1 MLTVEAYGIAG
12 MAVVESVVEN
22 FQRWAGT
29 SGLIM
34 VLMSTTRMHTQLRS
48 STRRVLEYYGLS
60 GRNNLVFHHYLLPIC
75 KLNRVERKLSL
86 RYEAK

>member
-1 MLTVEAYGIAG
+1 

-48 STRRVLEYYGLS
+48 STRLRRVLEYYGLS
-60 GRNNLVFHHYLLPIC
+60 GRNNLVFRHYLLPIC

>member
-1 MLTVEAYGIAG
+1 
-12 MAVVESVVEN
+12 
-22 FQRWAGT
+22 
-29 SGLIM
+29 M

-48 STRRVLEYYGLS
+48 STRLRRVLEYGLS
-60 GRNNLVFHHYLLPIC
+60 GRNNLVSHHYLLPIC